1 MYYLSVGGP
10 PVKRGLGNLLGER
23 QRDGPQLVSSWS
35 ARSEART
42 NELDTGED
50 PALSVT
56 PKHVPDGSA
65 MAWRSPFGVRGIFA
79 AAFPACRR
87 RAPRLISVRG
97 DGVAPVT

>member
-1 MYYLSVGGP
+1 M
-10 PVKRGLGNLLGER
+10 LGER

-35 ARSEART
+35 ARSEVRT

-56 PKHVPDGSA
+56 QSMFPTARLWHGA
-65 MAWRSPFGVRGIFA
+65 PFGVRGIFA
-79 AAFPACRR
+79 AAFPACR